1 MAGAAA
7 GRSLSAGRFNQ
18 WLTAYLDEMEWR
30 FNNRQNEFPFRDML
44 MRLVA
49 GEAITYEELTA

>member
-1 MAGAAA
+1 MISAYHK
-7 GRSLSAGRFNQ
+7 LSKKHLPR
-18 WLTAYLDEMEWR
+18 YLDECAFR
-30 FNNRQNEFPFRDML
+30 FNNRQNEFPFRDTL